1 MANEYVHDLL
11 IGTSSING
19 LFFFVIAERLTSAT
33 GADLVQLLFIAGKY
47 QNNLKMHL

>member
-1 MANEYVHDLL
+1 MNMSMIYLLALPVLMA
-11 IGTSSING
+11 S
-19 LFFFVIAERLTSAT
+19 FFFVIAERLTSAT